1 MRRRFALDAPRLV
14 DDAFEQAPHGRDLQ
28 RSGRGLL
35 DVLEDLLLAVGRVDR
50 EAEDAFELADLDGVF
65 GALVEQAHEDF
76 VDAIDGVAEADQI
89 SFSIVSVDHKKTSSP
104 SPGRGVDGRCCR
116 APLRG
121 GALHE
126 APGSVEVVAVPEGAV
141 THWTGG
147 YHSFMRMTAF
157 WPRWRSDHCSDRST
171 RISPSPLAS
180 GCRAL
185 PMIVPG

>member
-35 DVLEDLLLAVGRVDR
+35 DVLENLLLAVGRVDR

-89 SFSIVSVDHKKTSSP
+89 SFSIVSVDHKKP
-104 SPGRGVDGRCCR
+104 LRRGREEVSIVDAVERPFAVGRC
-116 APLRG
+116 
-121 GALHE
+121 
-126 APGSVEVVAVPEGAV
+126 
-141 THWTGG
+141 
-147 YHSFMRMTAF
+147 
-157 WPRWRSDHCSDRST
+157 T
-171 RISPSPLAS
+171 RPLAQWK
-180 GCRAL
+180 
-185 PMIVPG
+185 